1 MLFSNSVSV
10 LPGHI
15 SLDDNLIE
23 LVDSTKFLGLFIDNK
38 LSWKKHIIYLC
49 KLLARNV
56 GVINKLKTCF
66 PTDILLSLY
75 STLILPYL
83 NYGILAWGNSSR
95 LQLDKILLLQ
105 KRAMRTICHK
115 HRLAHSNLLFHSN
128 KVLKIY
134 DLYSLRLGCMM
145 YQLNL
150 DELPH
155 ALTLLF
161 SKNDNFH
168 NYPTRQSSLYHLPML
183 RTLYKQKTLIYTD
196 RFLLLLTLMRTVLG
210 EL

>member
-1 MLFSNSVSV
+1 MIFKTLRMYYHLYHLQMILTCFFSHKNPDVLLDTVNRELKNVHEWICSNKLSLNIQKTHGMLFSNSVSV

-95 LQLDKILLLQ
+95 LQLDKLLLLQ

-150 DELPH
+150 D
-155 ALTLLF
+155 
-161 SKNDNFH
+161 
-168 NYPTRQSSLYHLPML
+168 
-183 RTLYKQKTLIYTD
+183 
-196 RFLLLLTLMRTVLG
+196 
-210 EL
+210 